1 MRPVRSPP
9 GTLADRSAREK
20 RSKHPGYLWFTEA
33 APETT
38 VKRIRCFGA
47 SLMFVSMTEMAVVSG
62 TKMSQPGSVGGE
74 LKLSPAAEM
83 LRSGHVWCRAVLKWV
98 FLNLWAGQ
106 WLGRNKAF
114 YGPLF

>member
-38 VKRIRCFGA
+38 VKRIGCFGA

-62 TKMSQPGSVGGE
+62 YKDGFQVHIGNADKVGVVLNDRAATRHRDSGSGIHC
-74 LKLSPAAEM
+74 KFDS
-83 LRSGHVWCRAVLKWV
+83 H
-98 FLNLWAGQ
+98 
-106 WLGRNKAF
+106 
-114 YGPLF
+114 